1 MENYCGNKQ
10 YFENENRYNPM
21 FLKNMEKALERIVKA
36 VNNREKIVVYG
47 YYDLDGIAA
56 TSLLLLVLR
65 YLNADVEYFI
75 PDEMKEDRKLSCDSI
90 ENYIQL
96 LGANLIITVGC
107 GINSF
112 FEVEFCK
119 KLDIDVIITDF
130 NSCTEELPNTIV
142 VSPNQTEC
150 FYSFK
155 DLSAAGVAYKLVQA
169 IARYYK
175 IKGINKYI
183 DLVMIGTAASNKP
196 IMEENKIIIEQGVK
210 HLNSTNNYG
219 LKALLKIHKITEINV
234 DNIINFARK
243 IIPPLNTLGPVNDA
257 RIAVELFTT
266 SNMDRAEQIAKY
278 LNKEFIF
285 RRSVNFI

>member
-1 MENYCGNKQ
+1 MENYCGNMQ

-21 FLKNMEKALERIVKA
+21 FIKNMEEALKRIVRA

-47 YYDLDGIAA
+47 YYDLDGITA
-56 TSLLLLVLR
+56 TSLLLLVLK

-75 PDEMKEDRKLSCDSI
+75 PDEMRENRKLSCDSI
-90 ENYIQL
+90 KNYIQL

-107 GINSF
+107 GINSP

-119 KLDIDVIITDF
+119 ELDIDVIITDF
-130 NSCTEELPNTIV
+130 NSSAEILPNALIV
-142 VSPNQTEC
+142 APNQTGC

-155 DLSAAGVAYKLVQA
+155 DLSGVGVAYKLVQA
-169 IARYYK
+169 VSMYYK
-175 IKGINKYI
+175 IKCINKYV
-183 DLVMIGTAASNKP
+183 DLVMLGTIASNKP
-196 IMEENKIIIEQGVK
+196 IIDENEIIVNQGIT
-210 HLNSTNNYG
+210 HLKSTNNYG
-219 LKALLKIHKITEINV
+219 LKALLKVHNITEINFET
-234 DNIINFARK
+234 IGNFAK
-243 IIPPLNTLGPVNDA
+243 KLIPPLNTLGPVNDA

-266 SNMDRAEQIAKY
+266 SNVDRAEQIAKY